1 MTFPIRYNM
10 VNRRL
15 KGTTMRFSIS
25 QSELA
30 NALSVIQKGVSARST
45 LAILSG
51 VLLIAEGNSLV
62 LKSTNGGDI
71 SVTYTANA
79 LVEEPGRIV
88 VSAKLFLDI
97 VKNLNDAA
105 VHFTTVGDTA
115 QIKCDTSHF
124 TIKTINPED
133 FPEFPQASPENSV
146 ILPYGDFC
154 TMVRRVARATSKDQD
169 RIILTGILVSVE
181 DNKLTMVA
189 TDSYRL
195 ALTSYGLK
203 DQENLHF
210 SAVISGSF
218 LQEVSSLPKGEG
230 NITLS
235 IADNQI
241 IISYGN
247 TILINK
253 RINGNF
259 PNYKQL
265 LPASQTFTAEV
276 VLPVVAFSASAR
288 RMALIGEKN
297 AQMKLSLYPK
307 NQFVNISAQTSDV
320 GSVEDSLPCAG
331 QGDDVQIAFNCAY
344 ILDGLSVIETEMCSL
359 DVQASN
365 RPGIIRAGEG
375 QDYLYLIMPV
385 KLA

>member
-1 MTFPIRYNM
+1 
-10 VNRRL
+10 
-15 KGTTMRFSIS
+15 MRFSIS

>member
-1 MTFPIRYNM
+1 
-10 VNRRL
+10 
-15 KGTTMRFSIS
+15 MRFSIS

-30 NALSVIQKGVSARST
+30 NALSIIQKGVSPRTT
-45 LAILSG
+45 LPILSG
-51 VLLIAEGNSLV
+51 VLLIAQDDSLI
-62 LKSTNGGDI
+62 LKSSNGGDI

-88 VSAKLFLDI
+88 VSAKFFYDI

-105 VHFTTVGDTA
+105 VHFTTIGDTA
-115 QIKCDTSHF
+115 QIKCDTSNF
-124 TIKTINPED
+124 SIKTINPDD
-133 FPEFPQASPENSV
+133 FPEFPQAGVQEKVEIPFTE
-146 ILPYGDFC
+146 FC

-169 RIILTGILVSVE
+169 RIILTGVLISVE
-181 DNKLTMVA
+181 DNTLTMVA

-195 ALTSYGLK
+195 ALTSCKL
-203 DQENLHF
+203 ENETAPRF

-218 LQEVSSLPKGEG
+218 LQDVASLPKGDG
-230 NITLS
+230 MITLAL
-235 IADNQI
+235 ADNQI
-241 IISYGN
+241 IVSYGN
-247 TILINK
+247 TTLINK

-265 LPASQTFTAEV
+265 LPASSAFTAQV
-276 VLPVVAFSASAR
+276 VLSVAALSASVR
-288 RMALIGEKN
+288 RMALVGEKN
-297 AQMKLSLYPK
+297 AQMKLSIFPT
-307 NQFVNISAQTSDV
+307 NQFINISAQTSDV

-331 QGDDVQIAFNCAY
+331 EGSDMQIAFNCSY
-344 ILDGLSVIETEMCSL
+344 VLDGLSVIETETCSL

-385 KLA
+385 KLSQ